1 MSSQEQNSHQAFNQ
15 TQANGTK
22 KNKKL
27 QPPPDIKKPK
37 KTE

>member
-1 MSSQEQNSHQAFNQ
+1 MSSQEPNSNQAFQQ
-15 TQANGTK
+15 TQATGTK
-22 KNKKL
+22 KKKL

>member
-1 MSSQEQNSHQAFNQ
+1 MSSQEQNSNKALKQ
-15 TQANGTK
+15 TQASPTK
-22 KNKKL
+22 KKV

>member
-1 MSSQEQNSHQAFNQ
+1 MSSQEQNSNKALNQ
-15 TQANGTK
+15 TQARGTNNK
-22 KNKKL
+22 KKL

>member
-1 MSSQEQNSHQAFNQ
+1 MTSQDKNSQQAFNP
-15 TQANGTK
+15 TQANATK
-22 KNKKL
+22 KKKL

>member
-1 MSSQEQNSHQAFNQ
+1 MASQEQHSNQASNPI
-15 TQANGTK
+15 QANAK
-22 KNKKL
+22 KKKKL